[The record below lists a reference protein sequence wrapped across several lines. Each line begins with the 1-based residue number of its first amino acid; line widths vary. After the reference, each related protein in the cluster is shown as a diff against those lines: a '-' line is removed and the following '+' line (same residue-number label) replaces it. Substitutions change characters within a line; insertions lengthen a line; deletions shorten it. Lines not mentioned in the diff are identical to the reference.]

1 MSPPPD
7 AFPAKGGRKARRG
20 IGPMAGSTEM
30 TALSLADIRVRPIRS
45 DNVWRW
51 LSAGWHDLWRRPAIS
66 LGYGLF
72 VALLSYAV
80 LACLYFVDA
89 IYLFLPLAAGFMF
102 GGPVIAVGLYE
113 MSRRYGEGSRFGPM
127 DVFGAVGQAPLQ
139 LAYMGLVLLLFAL
152 LWIRIATLLFALFF
166 GAATPPLA
174 SLFESLFLS
183 FQGVAFLAVGTGIG
197 AILAFAAY
205 AISAVSIP
213 LIVDR
218 EVDAMTATIASL
230 ASVRD
235 NFVPMML
242 WGWLIAIFTAVGIA
256 TLFLGLIL
264 FFPLLGHASWHC
276 YRDVLGIA
284 EGDPA

>member
-1 MSPPPD
+1 
-7 AFPAKGGRKARRG
+7 
-20 IGPMAGSTEM
+20 MA
-30 TALSLADIRVRPIRS
+30 AVSLADIRVRPIRS
-45 DNVWRW
+45 DYVWRW
-51 LSAGWHDLWRRPAIS
+51 LSAGWSDMWRRPAIS

-89 IYLFLPLAAGFMF
+89 VYLFLPLAAGFMF
-102 GGPVIAVGLYE
+102 GGPLIAVGLYE
-113 MSRRYGEGSRFGPM
+113 MSRRYREGAAFGLP
-127 DVFGAVGQAPLQ
+127 DVLGAVRHAPLL
-139 LAYMGLVLLLFAL
+139 LAYMGMVLLLFAL

-166 GAATPPLA
+166 GSSTPPLDG
-174 SLFESLFLS
+174 LFESLFLS
-183 FQGVAFLAVGTGIG
+183 MQGAAFLAVGTAIG
-197 AILAFAAY
+197 AVLAFAAY

-235 NFVPMML
+235 NFMPMML
-242 WGWLIAIFTAVGIA
+242 WAWLIAIFTAVGIA

-276 YRDVLGIA
+276 YRDVLGMA
-284 EGDPA
+284 DGEPA

>member
-1 MSPPPD
+1 
-7 AFPAKGGRKARRG
+7 
-20 IGPMAGSTEM
+20 MA
-30 TALSLADIRVRPIRS
+30 ALSLADIQVRTVRS

-51 LSAGWHDLWRRPAIS
+51 LSAGWSDLWRRPAIS
-66 LGYGLF
+66 LGYGVF
-72 VALLSYAV
+72 VALMSYAV

-89 IYLFLPLAAGFMF
+89 VYLFLPLAAGFMF

-113 MSRRYGEGSRFGPM
+113 MSRRYGEDRPFGVT
-127 DVFGAVGQAPLQ
+127 DVVGAFRRAPLQ
-139 LAYMGLVLLLFAL
+139 LAYMSLVLLLFAL
-152 LWIRIATLLFALFF
+152 AWIRIATLLFALFF
-166 GAATPPLA
+166 GASTPPLA

-183 FQGVAFLAVGTGIG
+183 MQGAVFLAVGTAVG
-197 AILAFAAY
+197 AVLAFAAY

-218 EVDAMTATIASL
+218 DVDAMTATIASL

-242 WGWLIAIFTAVGIA
+242 WGWLIAVFTAVGIA
-256 TLFLGLIL
+256 TLFLGLVL

-276 YRDVLGIA
+276 YRDVLGMT
-284 EGDPA
+284 DRKPA

>member
-1 MSPPPD
+1 
-7 AFPAKGGRKARRG
+7 
-20 IGPMAGSTEM
+20 M
-30 TALSLADIRVRPIRS
+30 TAVSLADIRVRPVRS

-51 LSAGWHDLWRRPAIS
+51 LSAGWADLWRRPAIS

-80 LACLYFVDA
+80 LACLYFFDA
-89 IYLFLPLAAGFMF
+89 VYLFLPLAAGFMF

-113 MSRRYGEGSRFGPM
+113 MSRRYNDDAAFRLP
-127 DVFGAVGQAPLQ
+127 DVLGAVRHAPLQ
-139 LAYMGLVLLLFAL
+139 LAYMGLALLLFAL

-166 GAATPPLA
+166 GSATPPLA
-174 SLFESLFLS
+174 TLFESLFLS
-183 FQGVAFLAVGTGIG
+183 VQGAAFLAVGTAIG
-197 AILAFAAY
+197 AVLAFAAY

-235 NFVPMML
+235 NFIPMML
-242 WGWLIAIFTAVGIA
+242 WAWLIAIFTAFGIA

-264 FFPLLGHASWHC
+264 FFPLMGHASWHC
-276 YRDVLGIA
+276 YRDVLGI
-284 EGDPA
+284 GDDKPA

>member
-1 MSPPPD
+1 MP
-7 AFPAKGGRKARRG
+7 RRWTDG
-20 IGPMAGSTEM
+20 SADMA
-30 TALSLADIRVRPIRS
+30 AVSLADLRIRPVRS

-51 LSAGWHDLWRRPAIS
+51 LSAGWNDLWQRPVIS

-80 LACLYFVDA
+80 LGCLYFFEA

-102 GGPVIAVGLYE
+102 GGPLIAVGLYE
-113 MSRRYGEGSRFGPM
+113 MSRRYREGTTFRLS
-127 DVFGAVGQAPLQ
+127 DVLGAVRHAPLQ
-139 LAYMGLVLLLFAL
+139 LAYMGMVLLLFAL

-166 GAATPPLA
+166 GSSMPPLDG
-174 SLFESLFLS
+174 LFESLFLS
-183 FQGVAFLAVGTGIG
+183 MQGAAFLAVGTAVG
-197 AILAFAAY
+197 AVLAFAAY

-213 LIVDR
+213 LNVDR

-235 NFVPMML
+235 NFMPMML
-242 WGWLIAIFTAVGIA
+242 WAWLIAIFTAAGIA
-256 TLFLGLIL
+256 TLFLGLVL
-264 FFPLLGHASWHC
+264 LFPLMGHASWHC

-284 EGDPA
+284 DAT

>member
-1 MSPPPD
+1 
-7 AFPAKGGRKARRG
+7 
-20 IGPMAGSTEM
+20 M

-51 LSAGWHDLWRRPAIS
+51 LSAGWHDLWQRPAIS
-66 LGYGLF
+66 LGYGIF
-72 VALLSYAV
+72 VTLLSYAV
-80 LACLYFVDA
+80 LACLYFIDA

-127 DVFGAVGQAPLQ
+127 DVFRAAGRAPLQ
-139 LAYMGLVLLLFAL
+139 LAYMSLVLLLFAL

-183 FQGVAFLAVGTGIG
+183 VQGAAFLAVGTGIG
-197 AILAFAAY
+197 AVLAFAAY

-213 LIVDR
+213 LIVDKD
-218 EVDAMTATIASL
+218 VDAMTATIASL

-284 EGDPA
+284 NGDPA